1 MKNFKNKVI
10 VITGAA
16 SGMGRSYATMF
27 ARLGSKVALCDYDEK
42 GLKETETLAQ
52 QAGAAA
58 VLAVK
63 VDVSSKAAIYAFAEQ
78 VKSTLGNAHV
88 IINNAGVAGGAQPV
102 WAIEDSDYERV
113 MAINFWGV
121 LHGTRAFLPQ
131 LIANKEGA
139 VVNVSSIF
147 GLVGTPSNSD
157 YCASK
162 FAVRGFT
169 ESLMVELASTKIQVH
184 LVHPGGINTN
194 IAAKEGG
201 EEFAKKFL
209 TTPPDEIC
217 EFVLT
222 CIKKNEPRI
231 VYGNNA
237 ARVWNASRFVPFKF
251 MRHILW
257 KQMGH
262 TMPQEQYKKVKD
274 ALRK

>member
-1 MKNFKNKVI
+1 MKDFKNKVV

-16 SGMGRSYATMF
+16 SGMGRSYATLF
-27 ARLGSKVALCDYDEK
+27 AKLGSKVAICDYDEK
-42 GLKETETLAQ
+42 GLKETELMTQ
-52 QAGAAA
+52 QAGAPS

-88 IINNAGVAGGAQPV
+88 IINNAGVAGGGQPV
-102 WAIEDSDYERV
+102 WAIDDSEYERV

-169 ESLMVELASTKIQVH
+169 ESLMVELASTNIQVH

-194 IAAKEGG
+194 IANTKEGK
-201 EEFAKKFL
+201 EFSKKFL

-217 EFVLT
+217 EFVLE

-237 ARVWNASRFVPFKF
+237 ARVWAGSRFVPFKL

-257 KQMGH
+257 RQMGN

-274 ALRK
+274 ALK

>member
-1 MKNFKNKVI
+1 MKNFKNKVV

-16 SGMGRSYATMF
+16 SGMGRSYATLF
-27 ARLGSKVALCDYDEK
+27 AKLGSKVAICDYDEK
-42 GLKETETLAQ
+42 GLKETELMTQ
-52 QAGAAA
+52 KAGAAG

-63 VDVSSKAAIYAFAEQ
+63 VDVSSKAAIYDFAEQ

-88 IINNAGVAGGAQPV
+88 IINNAGVAGGGQPV
-102 WAIEDSDYERV
+102 WAINDSDYERV

-131 LIANKEGA
+131 LLANKEGA

-169 ESLMVELASTKIQVH
+169 ESLMVELASTNIQVH

-194 IAAKEGG
+194 IANTEEGKE
-201 EEFAKKFL
+201 FSKKFL

-217 EFVLT
+217 EFVID

-237 ARVWNASRFVPFKF
+237 ARVWAGSRFVPFKLL
-251 MRHILW
+251 RHILW
-257 KQMGH
+257 RQMGH
-262 TMPQEQYKKVKD
+262 TLPQEQYKKVKD
-274 ALRK
+274 ALK